1 MGVGWWGNEGMCGT
15 GCVCRCGGGSRRKQ
29 RYNKTLMNAEYVCQ
43 RIKGRGWSAC
53 VIVGVCMWV
62 GGITITIRRSSTLN
76 TFVNK
81 LQ

>member
-1 MGVGWWGNEGMCGT
+1 MWDR

-29 RYNKTLMNAEYVCQ
+29 SYNKTLMNAEYVCQ

-53 VIVGVCMWV
+53 VGVGVC
-62 GGITITIRRSSTLN
+62 GGITVTIRRSSTLN

-81 LQ
+81 LQELSQGKCIQTKR